1 MKHLQLLVLFL
12 FFVASLQAQQK
23 KTVDFIGGARSY
35 MSNSQLSV
43 QDSLPDTTTLKRN
56 TGGYALIDLGV
67 NIRPNDKTEIM
78 GMFRIRNE
86 YGGFWGAGV
95 SFDVRQLWLKGIIG
109 NVVRYQLGDLNLK
122 QTPFTLHNN
131 RFQLLDSMP
140 SVFQLQ
146 QNIISYE
153 KFYTNNTWRQQG
165 ANVDMGL
172 SFNKYVQSIDVN
184 AYITRLRA
192 TDFNAIPDRLLGGF
206 TIAIKQT
213 ARRSFG
219 LHKVSTF
226 DLKGTVLDSNMY
238 SNNVTTVFAQ
248 QEVFIKNH
256 LSTFKLE
263 LGNSVAKYSHDA
275 LAPVLKDY
283 FIHAHMHV
291 VAPNNKWESTLA
303 YLNVGPDFRSVG
315 AQSMNINFQ
324 ASTNYYNS
332 YANDKLSRPLSIM
345 DLVRSENIYT
355 TGVTSNLMRPSL
367 AYNAILPY
375 GLATFNRVGAYW
387 KASYNGFKS
396 VGLQATVYKLSEV
409 RGQGT
414 TQLKQFLQA
423 EVQSTFKLHELMS
436 TKKPFLFQAG
446 FRLQNTQRT
455 GRVAVE
461 DVDLKSLALQA
472 GCTYEFAPKLQVIG
486 GLIWFQSKGNDF
498 QADRNVYTTVDY
510 YTNQKMDV
518 AQQMTALGLKCNFSP
533 KSYITALYQSVN
545 YKDKLLVMPD
555 YTMNQFLLIYNM
567 TF

>member
-1 MKHLQLLVLFL
+1 
-12 FFVASLQAQQK
+12 
-23 KTVDFIGGARSY
+23 
-35 MSNSQLSV
+35 
-43 QDSLPDTTTLKRN
+43 
-56 TGGYALIDLGV
+56 
-67 NIRPNDKTEIM
+67 
-78 GMFRIRNE
+78 
-86 YGGFWGAGV
+86 
-95 SFDVRQLWLKGIIG
+95 
-109 NVVRYQLGDLNLK
+109 
-122 QTPFTLHNN
+122 
-131 RFQLLDSMP
+131 
-140 SVFQLQ
+140 
-146 QNIISYE
+146 
-153 KFYTNNTWRQQG
+153 
-165 ANVDMGL
+165 
-172 SFNKYVQSIDVN
+172 
-184 AYITRLRA
+184 
-192 TDFNAIPDRLLGGF
+192 
-206 TIAIKQT
+206 
-213 ARRSFG
+213 
-219 LHKVSTF
+219 
-226 DLKGTVLDSNMY
+226 
-238 SNNVTTVFAQ
+238 
-248 QEVFIKNH
+248 
-256 LSTFKLE
+256 
-263 LGNSVAKYSHDA
+263 
-275 LAPVLKDY
+275 
-283 FIHAHMHV
+283 MHI

-387 KASYNGFKS
+387 KATYNGFKS

-455 GRVAVE
+455 GRVALE

>member
-1 MKHLQLLVLFL
+1 
-12 FFVASLQAQQK
+12 
-23 KTVDFIGGARSY
+23 
-35 MSNSQLSV
+35 
-43 QDSLPDTTTLKRN
+43 
-56 TGGYALIDLGV
+56 
-67 NIRPNDKTEIM
+67 
-78 GMFRIRNE
+78 
-86 YGGFWGAGV
+86 
-95 SFDVRQLWLKGIIG
+95 
-109 NVVRYQLGDLNLK
+109 
-122 QTPFTLHNN
+122 
-131 RFQLLDSMP
+131 
-140 SVFQLQ
+140 
-146 QNIISYE
+146 
-153 KFYTNNTWRQQG
+153 
-165 ANVDMGL
+165 
-172 SFNKYVQSIDVN
+172 
-184 AYITRLRA
+184 
-192 TDFNAIPDRLLGGF
+192 
-206 TIAIKQT
+206 
-213 ARRSFG
+213 
-219 LHKVSTF
+219 
-226 DLKGTVLDSNMY
+226 MY

-283 FIHAHMHV
+283 FVHAHMHV

-332 YANDKLSRPLSIM
+332 YANDKLSRPLSVM

-387 KASYNGFKS
+387 KATYNGFKS